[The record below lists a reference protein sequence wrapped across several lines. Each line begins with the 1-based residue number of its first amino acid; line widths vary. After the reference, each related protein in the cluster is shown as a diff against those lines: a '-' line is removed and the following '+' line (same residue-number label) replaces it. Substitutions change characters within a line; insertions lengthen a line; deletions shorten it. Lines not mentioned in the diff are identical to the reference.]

1 MFEMKVEITLRI
13 LQITVSLVMSLYQ
26 SIVTGVWTQYL
37 GLLGLMRLIWWSSTW
52 IVDLDN
58 ETLLVWSWLMF
69 QVTLREPHMHQ
80 E

>member
-37 GLLGLMRLIWWSSTW
+37 GLQGLMRLIWWSSTW